1 MVEAAPIG
9 EVLLVGLSPT
19 DKGFINGEDLDLR
32 GLSDVLGAVTGV
44 VFEADVLY
52 LQQWMGQRDHAVG
65 GHQLS
70 ARD

>member
-19 DKGFINGEDLDLR
+19 AKGFINGENLDLR
-32 GLSDVLGAVTGV
+32 GLRDVPGAVTGV

-52 LQQWMGQRDHAVG
+52 LQQWMG
-65 GHQLS
+65 S
-70 ARD
+70 AITRSVAIS